1 MKFIAMNRFK
11 IILGKEDDFENVWKT
26 RETFLDDV
34 NGFIS
39 FNLLRGDSTDEYTL
53 YSSHSIWQ
61 SKEHFI
67 AWTKSEAFRKA
78 HKNAGENKPLYLG
91 HPEFEGFN
99 VVL

>member
-11 IILGKEDDFENVWKT
+11 IILGKENDFENVWKT

-34 NGFIS
+34 NGFIN

-99 VVL
+99 VIL

>member
-34 NGFIS
+34 NGFLS

>member
-11 IILGKEDDFENVWKT
+11 IILGKENDFENVWKT
-26 RETFLDDV
+26 RETFLDNV
-34 NGFIS
+34 EGFIN
-39 FNLLRGDSTDEYTL
+39 FNLLRGDSTNEYTL

-78 HKNAGENKPLYLG
+78 HRNAGENKPLYIG

>member
-11 IILGKEDDFENVWKT
+11 IILGKENDFENVWKT
-26 RETFLDDV
+26 RETFLDEV
-34 NGFIS
+34 EGFID
-39 FNLLRGDSTDEYTL
+39 FNLLRGDSTGEYTL
-53 YSSHSIWQ
+53 YSSHSVWQ
-61 SKEHFI
+61 SKQHFI

>member
-34 NGFIS
+34 EGFID
-39 FNLLRGDSTDEYTL
+39 FNLLRGDSTDEFTL
-53 YSSHSIWQ
+53 YSSHSTWQ
-61 SKEHFI
+61 SKDHFI

-99 VVL
+99 IVL

>member
-1 MKFIAMNRFK
+1 M
-11 IILGKEDDFENVWKT
+11 ILRMSGKQE
-26 RETFLDDV
+26 RPFLIMSRD
-34 NGFIS
+34 

-78 HKNAGENKPLYLG
+78 HRNAGENKPLYIG

>member
-11 IILGKEDDFENVWKT
+11 IILGKENDFENVWKT

-34 NGFIS
+34 EGFVN
-39 FNLLRGDSTDEYTL
+39 FNLLRGDSTDKYTL

-78 HKNAGENKPLYLG
+78 HRNAGENKPLYTG

>member
-11 IILGKEDDFENVWKT
+11 IVLGRENDFESVWKT
-26 RETFLDDV
+26 RETFLDEV
-34 NGFIS
+34 KGFID
-39 FNLLRGDSTDEYTL
+39 FHLLRGETNDEFTL
-53 YSSHSIWQ
+53 YSSHSTWE
-61 SKEHFI
+61 SKEDFI

-78 HKNAGENKPLYLG
+78 HKNAGENKPLYIG

>member
-11 IILGKEDDFENVWKT
+11 IILGKENDFENVWKT

-34 NGFIS
+34 DGFIN

>member
-34 NGFIS
+34 EGFID
-39 FNLLRGDSTDEYTL
+39 FNLLRGDSTDEFTL

-99 VVL
+99 VIL